1 MANLL
6 IDFTKGFA
14 SSVAPDSLQELK
26 SDADTIKDTIMGGA
40 KTAQDKYREIRQ
52 SPAFKKTTDF
62 FFRRSSEFESGSS
75 LEDGDDDFDAG
86 FNFGGD
92 DNSKKNETALDYEGM
107 RNIVKGQVS
116 SMYQIAGKQAEAS
129 AMTTSEIITTLNTR
143 TSEILSSLGNVNSS
157 LKEISGKLD
166 QMIKMRSGE
175 EEKQNKRFSLLD
187 SSGNLS
193 LSSIF
198 NAAKSGVMDNDY
210 VSMVMM
216 VPTLFSTFSM
226 MGGMGSKSETAGSM
240 AGLAATM
247 FGDHIK
253 FGTGK
258 DKRSLNDLRDA
269 IDERVH
275 NTMNS
280 AFSKLLN
287 ANWFQKIF
295 GNLTRRE
302 GNKDYSRYVEN
313 KYDRKQA
320 IFDNMTRKTI
330 VDIIPAYLRK
340 ITAALTGENYFI
352 SSDGHL
358 TTDKPDGF
366 TNILRG
372 TLASGIDYR
381 RVKKMMSSA
390 SSDITQN
397 DVDMA
402 QRSLTSLYIFHAMQN
417 GIEVNDGEDFA
428 NGGIPEINN
437 RLIDYLVQND
447 RQKKSRDYWTRVVE
461 FIVMQ
466 LQNDKT
472 MRNKFA
478 QVIRSRA
485 SSVDKSL
492 INYGENATSTLDIG
506 PITEEMKDTV
516 IGDYIKN
523 TSGTDDRTYNER
535 IKAGEMKK
543 SDVPEGVDPNSR
555 PSDQALEKA
564 RRERIKQQELVGSIG
579 KSFKEISNTTIDY
592 VASIFHLLNRGINV
606 YGVQRNGPFE
616 KMGLKKAND
625 GAPNITAYTTTN
637 ETQINTTVVNGAG
650 GTTPT
655 KDEEKTEP
663 QTPLEKS
670 MEAAKNL
677 AKNPMDVVKNEWEQL
692 NSDASNLYQNAKNEA
707 QIRYN
712 KEMAMHQIRKDDEV
726 SEQDKQIAAAV
737 LAAMQAGV
745 ADGETSEDV
754 GPLMEQVSKIEN
766 QKLKSR
772 MTNVVQGTLKRSEV
786 KKPAQSKIGKILLWG
801 FGLAKKFIGGILSKA
816 KTFITTIGKKFLGPL
831 AKSLGKNVQ
840 GVYYGA
846 KAVKEGLFGSEESVG
861 LFGRLK
867 SDKSEQQTQTAA
879 PVETPAQ
886 KQAKQQEKQEKQEMN
901 KKLDNI
907 EKTSKIAAMMATVK
921 DKINQNTAVQWFK
934 NTEFGQGFMSAFE
947 RPKELKEETVADKA
961 TKDINDILN
970 DKKGAGVFGTIID
983 SITGIGKKFE
993 EAVDKLNKPNA
1004 EGGGSTSTGESSEE
1018 GEVIDVPQTGE
1029 PTMPSVEG
1037 ETPSTTTP
1045 NASGTEQTTTGG
1057 KKKGIGFDFGKI
1069 MGGMFSIGGNI
1080 VAAIIKV
1087 ITSLKAFKAMMSM
1100 FNKALTAILKPL
1112 NKAFQA
1118 LTKALKPVMKTITKV
1133 LKTIV
1138 EYVVQITTSLI
1149 TIMQPILEAIGPL
1162 IEQIFKVLE
1171 PILKI
1176 ITDVVEG
1183 ILAPIMGIFNAVLVP
1198 VINTIAATLNIVS
1211 GVIEVGFGLV
1221 LTVLGGV
1228 YTVVG
1233 GILKFLTFGFA
1244 DSQYKMGKQ
1253 MMQTGQGLM
1262 EDGKKKLNEGL
1273 NSLANVFTSPVADE
1287 VDDLSALRGKA
1298 PQRKTLETTSPMDG
1312 LYGSG
1317 DVALDSVYGG
1327 YGAQGRYGNFMN
1339 MTQRGCGPVALADMY
1354 SRRSGGSISATGLT
1368 SAMASSGTYNPS
1380 MGTSVTGYMNTANAM
1395 GMHLTAG
1402 GVTPASL
1409 KQASPSNPI
1418 TVIGS
1423 GSDFSTRSGN
1433 NHYMNVVGSSGST
1446 AFVSNPLSGRIERR
1460 PISGLASSSVVGLY
1474 GSGNAPG
1481 MSQSGLDYVYGS
1493 GDMTQAFGEAIQD
1506 TLSSLKDLVGGI
1518 IDMFTG
1524 GSDTEK
1530 AIREANQQKEYE
1542 MAMQNQG
1549 LTGLDEAEAKFKA
1562 KVFAKGESGKSL
1574 IELAVPRW
1582 ANESDADYQKR
1593 LEKTYNNNKVR
1604 YLTLAMQED
1613 LKAKAK
1619 LAAGDGEGTLG
1630 SVLKDAVGTEFADA
1644 MEEMYQNVSNAGS
1657 LEDLFRKYSA
1667 GYAGEDWEYKSGFYS
1682 DDGSPLYM
1690 DRYTPTVFNNN
1701 DGVNWSYPDGN
1712 VAPDI
1717 PLMEWFKH
1725 NVPGIQGVSGA
1736 FARYGPPA
1744 DSLMQGL
1751 AGDTHAGADFFGPKG
1766 TKFVS
1771 PVYGTIVKTL
1781 NESEAGSRGNTIVV
1795 RDWGNAFHVFSHLDS
1810 PSSKPVGT
1818 DIYGGDEL
1826 GYIGQ
1831 SGTAKYPHLHWE
1843 IKSTEDNT
1851 KDTVVY
1857 NPFTFF
1863 NYYEL
1868 EKAMEELAG
1877 KSAGEQAAEEVSGTV
1892 KPQGITNFTD
1902 WMNRTDNFSSH
1913 ISEFE
1918 GSKFHDWAVKAGL
1931 TPQQEAYIASVA
1943 LQIDGGRRLFGG
1955 DVALVQNGRF
1965 GLANWSTLMPNGS
1978 RDTSYGNSVQDQLI
1992 LGFMRNYFQKNPANS
2007 RAYVSNVDRYG
2018 RALASVLGTDLKK
2031 GEGTQWGTYLNTDLL
2046 EGTGHGVG
2054 TAVLSD
2060 WNYTNEQQLP
2070 LYGAYLGDAA
2080 RYYNWLI
2087 DKGYIVGE
2095 NTGKTSLGEVVDSS
2109 DLGVV
2114 LDADKRVLTQD
2125 LIDKWNAIYDTYYA
2139 ETGIYYNEDGSL
2151 ISDWTDDS
2159 ISTAAESSA
2168 RGDSSKGVPY
2178 MYSLSS
2184 SSKYSFANDPD
2195 VPNYVKNNSSASS
2208 AWIKTKTETYNP
2220 IGQIGKAKNKDGTY
2234 LFDYILIDQYTY
2246 EHAPYTDCNTSER
2259 TQIAESL
2266 KKFGD
2271 DPTITS
2277 NDGKI
2282 FKIKAFEDQSRLIH
2296 KIDAVSGKEIYG
2308 FINKKTMSLD
2318 ASVYMYGEG
2327 AKYTNKGSAN
2337 FVASV
2342 SNNFNFANANNVKTV
2357 DPAKQAQAAA
2367 YAQYASNFG
2376 VKDYV
2381 DQDYKYQLIA
2391 AAISNK
2397 SVDKIKS
2404 ESDAISIINSS
2415 SNFDGYEMYFSQ
2427 VTSDGNVHLY
2437 RVSTVKPNA
2446 EKEDLGIITVSNGKV
2461 VFPSYSRYADKTA
2474 VEKLIGIPKDDNVE
2488 EGYAVIDNTVDK
2500 VGGAAQTVSEY
2511 TSPFVWATKWWTSSN
2526 TLNSAAV
2533 KLAEEMLQNKN
2544 PYLPSPSGDMSH
2556 LTFTGTGYNNSSAYF
2571 GSGDTEV
2578 PQLTPGW
2585 NKSFSESMSTL
2596 FSDQSLADNTPGAV
2610 INSYNVT
2617 RSSDDVIQR
2626 LTSNTY
2632 NIRSEKIE
2640 SMLTGMLTLMRE
2652 RRQKA
2657 SQTKK
2662 TVPTRS
2668 RNQNRD
2674 GIFTDEAIPKQIE
2687 RLSVG

>member
-14 SSVAPDSLQELK
+14 SSVAPDSLSELK

-52 SPAFKKTTDF
+52 SPTFRKTTDF
-62 FFRRSSEFESGSS
+62 FFRRSSDFESGST
-75 LEDGDDDFDAG
+75 LEDNDDDFDAG

-92 DNSKKNETALDYEGM
+92 DDSKKSETALDYEGM

-175 EEKQNKRFSLLD
+175 EEKKNKRFSLLD

-198 NAAKSGVMDNDY
+198 NAAKSGVMDNEY
-210 VSMVMM
+210 VSMAMM
-216 VPTLFSTFSM
+216 VPTLVSM
-226 MGGMGSKSETAGSM
+226 FGTMGSIGSKSETAGSM
-240 AGLAATM
+240 AGMAATM

-253 FGTGK
+253 FGVGK

-372 TLASGIDYR
+372 TLASGIDYK

-390 SSDITQN
+390 SSDITQS

-402 QRSLTSLYIFHAMQN
+402 QRSLTSLYIFHAMQH

-625 GAPNITAYTTTN
+625 GAPSITSYTTTN
-637 ETQINTTVVNGAG
+637 ETQINTTVVNGADAGGG
-650 GTTPT
+650 GTAPT

-663 QTPLEKS
+663 QTPLEKG

-677 AKNPMDVVKNEWEQL
+677 VKNPMGVVRNEWEQL

-745 ADGETSEDV
+745 TDGETSEDM

-772 MTNVVQGTLKRSEV
+772 ITNVVQGTLKRSDV

-846 KAVKEGLFGSEESVG
+846 KAVKEGFFGSEESVG

-867 SDKSEQQTQTAA
+867 SDKPEQQTETAA

-886 KQAKQQEKQEKQEMN
+886 KQEKQEKQEMK

-921 DKINQNTAVQWFK
+921 DKINQNSAVQWFK

-993 EAVDKLNKPNA
+993 EAVDKLNT
-1004 EGGGSTSTGESSEE
+1004 GGDESDSEDDS
-1018 GEVIDVPQTGE
+1018 EVADKIQDALQTEDEPE

-1037 ETPSTTTP
+1037 ETPSIDTATANAAATTP
-1045 NASGTEQTTTGG
+1045 NTTGTGQNATQNAAGG
-1057 KKKGIGFDFGKI
+1057 KKKGLGFDFGKI

-1080 VAAIIKV
+1080 VAAIVKV
-1087 ITSLKAFKAMMSM
+1087 ITSLEAFKAMMSM

-1133 LKTIV
+1133 LKTVV
-1138 EYVVQITTSLI
+1138 EYVVQIVESVV

-1171 PILKI
+1171 PILKV
-1176 ITDVVEG
+1176 ITDVVDQ

-1273 NSLANVFTSPVADE
+1273 NSLSNVFTTPVADE
-1287 VDDLSALRGKA
+1287 TDDLSALRGKA

-1317 DVALDSVYGG
+1317 DAALDSVYGG

-1354 SRRSGGSISATGLT
+1354 SRRSGGAISATGLT

-1433 NHYMNVVGSSGST
+1433 NHYMNVIGSSGST
-1446 AFVSNPLSGRIERR
+1446 AFVSNPLSGRVERR

-1493 GDMTQAFGEAIQD
+1493 GDMTEAFGEAIQD
-1506 TLSSLKDLVGGI
+1506 TLSSLKELVGGI
-1518 IDMFTG
+1518 VSMFTG
-1524 GSDTEK
+1524 DSDTEAAVK
-1530 AIREANQQKEYE
+1530 QANQEKEYE

-1549 LTGLDEAEAKFKA
+1549 LAGLDEAEAKFKA
-1562 KVFAKGESGKSL
+1562 KVFAKGESGKSI

-1593 LEKTYNNNKVR
+1593 LEKTYEKNKIK
-1604 YLTLAMQED
+1604 YLTIAMNAD
-1613 LKAKAK
+1613 LQAKAK

-1630 SVLKDAVGTEFADA
+1630 SVLKDAVGEDFAKA
-1644 MEEMYQNVSNAGS
+1644 MDEMYQNVSNAGS
-1657 LEDLFRKYSA
+1657 LEDLFRKYSS

-1682 DDGSPLYM
+1682 DNGSPLYM

-1712 VAPDI
+1712 VAPNI
-1717 PLMEWFKH
+1717 PLMEWFKN

-1766 TKFVS
+1766 TKLVS
-1771 PVYGTIVKTL
+1771 PVYGTIIATTD
-1781 NESEAGSRGNTIVV
+1781 ESTGGSSGNSIVI
-1795 RDWGNAFHVFSHLDS
+1795 RDWGNAFHIFSHLDS
-1810 PSSKPVGT
+1810 PSSNPVGT
-1818 DIYGGDEL
+1818 DVYGGDEL
-1826 GYIGQ
+1826 GSIGQ
-1831 SGTAKYPHLHWE
+1831 SGTAKYPHLHWQIQSDQDGNSGTE
-1843 IKSTEDNT
+1843 I
-1851 KDTVVY
+1851 Y

-1868 EKAMEELAG
+1868 EKAAEELG
-1877 KSAGEQAAEEVSGTV
+1877 GESAGALAAAEASGTV

-1955 DVALVQNGRF
+1955 DVALVQDGRF

-1978 RDTSYGNSVQDQLI
+1978 RDTSYGNSVQDQMT

-2018 RALASVLGTDLKK
+2018 RALATVLGADLKK

-2080 RYYNWLI
+2080 RYYNWMI

-2109 DLGVV
+2109 DLSVV
-2114 LDADKRVLTQD
+2114 LDADKRVLTQE
-2125 LIDKWNAIYDTYYA
+2125 LIDKWNSIYDEYYA
-2139 ETGIYYNEDGSL
+2139 ATDVYYNEDGSL

-2168 RGDSSKGVPY
+2168 RGDSSSGVPHL
-2178 MYSLSS
+2178 YSLSS
-2184 SSKYSFANDPD
+2184 SSKMEVPD
-2195 VPNYVKNNSSASS
+2195 SIKNQATYAVES
-2208 AWIKTKTETYNP
+2208 WKKTNGYYTYNP
-2220 IGQIGKAKNKDGTY
+2220 VGQIGKAKNKDGKY
-2234 LFDYILIDQYTY
+2234 LFDYILLDKTLYERGITYNATIRDQL
-2246 EHAPYTDCNTSER
+2246 
-2259 TQIAESL
+2259 QESL

-2271 DPTITS
+2271 DSSYTTETS
-2277 NDGKI
+2277 DGKI
-2282 FKIKAFEDQSRLIH
+2282 KGYRFNALRDPERLLYRQKIGGDDVYMFVNR
-2296 KIDAVSGKEIYG
+2296 
-2308 FINKKTMSLD
+2308 KTMSLD
-2318 ASVYMYGEG
+2318 ASAYLYGASTSG
-2327 AKYTNKGSAN
+2327 ASSYTSKAAVIKNSSFKL
-2337 FVASV
+2337 AS
-2342 SNNFNFANANNVKTV
+2342 SKNVKTV

-2367 YAQYASNFG
+2367 YAQYASNFRTN
-2376 VKDYV
+2376 VYD
-2381 DQDYKYQLIA
+2381 DQEYKYRLIA
-2391 AAISNK
+2391 AAISNTA
-2397 SVDKIKS
+2397 VDQIES
-2404 ESDAISIINSS
+2404 EREAVSIINAS
-2415 SNFDGYEMYFSQ
+2415 SNFDGYEMYFSK

-2437 RVSTVKPNA
+2437 RASTVKPNA
-2446 EKEDLGIITVSNGKV
+2446 EKEDVGIITVSNGRV
-2461 VFPSYSRYADKTA
+2461 VFPSYSKYTT
-2474 VEKLIGIPKDDNVE
+2474 VLDNK
-2488 EGYAVIDNTVDK
+2488 VDK
-2500 VGGAAQTVSEY
+2500 IMETAQTVNENANPLVLISNLS
-2511 TSPFVWATKWWTSSN
+2511 SPQVMG
-2526 TLNSAAV
+2526 SAVV
-2533 KLAEEMLQNKN
+2533 KLAEEMSQNKN
-2544 PYLPSPSGDMSH
+2544 PFLPSPSGDMSH
-2556 LTFTGTGYNNSSAYF
+2556 LTFTDKTYNNSSAYF
-2571 GSGDTEV
+2571 GSGDIEV

-2657 SQTKK
+2657 SQPKK